1 MVHQPEAQLRQIVV
15 GACAVSEYAGL
26 YIALTF
32 PGTQKNITPPALFD
46 HSAGNAVM
54 FVLISVA
61 AQLWA
66 VVVPVEAGPYL
77 IPAAFQIGVIRQIV
91 LAVAVFDGADALH
104 LGLDGVHDPHVQDP
118 PDEGGLPVYGGQNA
132 LQRLI
137 GGYLIAALF
146 TAQTH
151 ERVGEEGVVSVYLEF
166 YDVGMFRFQS
176 LHLLKITGTGLQRKA
191 GMFVIKTVGQ
201 QQYAAVE

>member
-1 MVHQPEAQLRQIVV
+1 MV
-15 GACAVSEYAGL
+15 
-26 YIALTF
+26 
-32 PGTQKNITPPALFD
+32 
-46 HSAGNAVM
+46 

-61 AQLWA
+61 AQLRT
-66 VVVPVEAGPYL
+66 VVVPVEAGPHL
-77 IPAAFQIGVIRQIV
+77 IPAAFQISVIRQIV
-91 LAVAVFDGADALH
+91 AAAVFDGADALH

-118 PDEGGLPVYGGQNA
+118 PDEGGLPVYRGQNA
-132 LQRLI
+132 LQCLI

-176 LHLLKITGTGLQRKA
+176 LHLLKITGTGLQRKTGA
-191 GMFVIKTVGQ
+191 FVIKTVGQ

>member
-1 MVHQPEAQLRQIVV
+1 
-15 GACAVSEYAGL
+15 
-26 YIALTF
+26 
-32 PGTQKNITPPALFD
+32 
-46 HSAGNAVM
+46 M

-61 AQLWA
+61 AQLRTVA
-66 VVVPVEAGPYL
+66 VPVEAGPHL
-77 IPAAFQIGVIRQIV
+77 IAAVLQIGVIRQIV
-91 LAVAVFDGADALH
+91 AAAVFDGADALH

-166 YDVGMFRFQS
+166 YDVGMFCFQS

-191 GMFVIKTVGQ
+191 GVFVIKTVGQ